1 MSQHSRNA
9 DMKILGVFDRLV
21 PSTRELICKL
31 HVPTYIHCKCLSFLA
46 RDFGDFLQLT
56 DQEMEILTLGAY
68 LHDIGKY
75 FISTNILDKPNDLT
89 PEEWKFIKLH
99 PTIDNSTLCLP
110 NDLEAIVPIIQC
122 HHERWDGSGYPNG
135 LAGENIP
142 YFARIVQILDI
153 YDALTHARSYKQSF
167 SSEKALNI
175 ILEDTN
181 RGWHEPILV
190 EQFAEFVR
198 KKIEKNPHPINLM
211 HYSSLHTRELQI
223 YSSNN
228 D

>member
-1 MSQHSRNA
+1 MTQHSRNA
-9 DMKILGVFDRLV
+9 DMKILGAFDRLV

-31 HVPTYIHCKCLSFLA
+31 HTPTYIHCKCLSFLA
-46 RDFGDFLQLT
+46 RHFGDFLGFAERDL
-56 DQEMEILTLGAY
+56 EILTLGAY

-75 FISTNILDKPNDLT
+75 FISTNILDKPSELT

-99 PTIDNSTLCLP
+99 PTVDNSTLCFP
-110 NDLEAIVPIIQC
+110 KDLEAIIPIIQC

-135 LAGENIP
+135 LTKENIP

-175 ILEDTN
+175 ILEETAK
-181 RGWHEPILV
+181 GWHQPILV
-190 EQFAEFVR
+190 EQFVEFIR
-198 KKIEKNPHPINLM
+198 LQSEKYPDTINLI
-211 HYSSLHTRELQI
+211 HYQSISRNT
-223 YSSNN
+223 